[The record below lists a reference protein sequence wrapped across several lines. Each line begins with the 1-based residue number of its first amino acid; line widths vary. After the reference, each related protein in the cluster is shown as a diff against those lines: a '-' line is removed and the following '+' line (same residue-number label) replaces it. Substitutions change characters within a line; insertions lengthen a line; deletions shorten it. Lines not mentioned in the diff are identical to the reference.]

1 MIRFEHVTKSY
12 ADGTTAVDDLTFEV
26 AEGELV
32 TLVGPSGCGKTTTM
46 KMVNRLIEPT
56 SGRILLDGEDI
67 SALDPVQLRRRIGY
81 VIQQVGLFP
90 HKTVLDNT
98 ATVPHLLGRPR
109 KQARARAAELLDLVG
124 LDPSVYGDRYPDQLS
139 GGQRQRVGVARAL
152 AADPPVLLMDEPF
165 GAVDPVVREHL
176 QNEFLRLQ
184 STLRKT
190 VLFVTHDIE
199 EAVRLGDRIA
209 VYGAGRIEQFD
220 TPATV
225 LGAPATPYAA
235 AFVGADRGLKRL
247 SVTPVEPGDLER
259 PPVVHLDDPAARA
272 ADRLAAD
279 GATWAVV
286 LDAGEAL
293 YGWVPA
299 ESLTG
304 AAETPQAPNAAQ
316 APDTPQAPDAPE
328 APKVSKSNQ
337 SPQMPQ
343 SSETAPAL
351 DDNSEPTGPTGPAG
365 PSPRTATVRAHARP
379 MDAHLPLGAPLK
391 QALSAML
398 QHDAGWI
405 AVQDGDRYLGVL
417 TPARLHTALRRSTT
431 ADATDVPRAEV
442 ALDTVPGPA
451 VRATPAGV
459 RAPGT
464 VTAPAGA
471 PDDDA

>member
-12 ADGTTAVDDLTFEV
+12 PDGTTAVDDLTFEV

-56 SGRILLDGEDI
+56 SGRILLDGADI

-124 LDPSVYGDRYPDQLS
+124 LDPSTYGDRYPDQLS

-247 SVTPVEPGDLER
+247 SVTPVEPGDLEQ
-259 PPVVHLDDPAARA
+259 PPVVRLDDPAARA

-286 LDAGEAL
+286 LDADGSL

-299 ESLTG
+299 SALTG
-304 AAETPQAPNAAQ
+304 AAKAPRTAGTPQAPEVRRAAEASR
-316 APDTPQAPDAPE
+316 APQTAEAPQAPTGTAGE
-328 APKVSKSNQ
+328 ERAAL
-337 SPQMPQ
+337 SPQ
-343 SSETAPAL
+343 
-351 DDNSEPTGPTGPAG
+351 G
-365 PSPRTATVRAHARP
+365 ATVRAHARP

-391 QALSAML
+391 QALSTLL

-405 AVQDGDRYLGVL
+405 AVQEGDRYLGVL

-431 ADATDVPRAEV
+431 ADAARVPRAQV
-442 ALDTVPGPA
+442 ALDTVPD
-451 VRATPAGV
+451 PAG
-459 RAPGT
+459 RPAGAG
-464 VTAPAGA
+464 VTAPGSGA
-471 PDDDA
+471 

>member
-1 MIRFEHVTKSY
+1 MIRFEHVSKSY
-12 ADGTTAVDDLTFEV
+12 PDGTTAVDDLTFEV

-56 SGRILLDGEDI
+56 SGRIFLDGEDI
-67 SALDPVQLRRRIGY
+67 STVDPVQLRRRIGY

-109 KQARARAAELLDLVG
+109 KEARARAAELLDLVG
-124 LDPSVYGDRYPDQLS
+124 LDPSAYGDRYPEQLS

-235 AFVGADRGLKRL
+235 QFVGADRGLKRL
-247 SVTPVEPGDLER
+247 AVTPVEPGDLEA
-259 PPVVHLDDPAARA
+259 PPVVRLDDPAASA
-272 ADRLAAD
+272 AGRLAD
-279 GATWAVV
+279 EGAPWAVV
-286 LDAGEAL
+286 LDADGAP
-293 YGWVPA
+293 YGWV
-299 ESLTG
+299 
-304 AAETPQAPNAAQ
+304 AAAALSCGG
-316 APDTPQAPDAPE
+316 PGG
-328 APKVSKSNQ
+328 
-337 SPQMPQ
+337 
-343 SSETAPAL
+343 ETAPGGQTA
-351 DDNSEPTGPTGPAG
+351 PGTGTGPAAPAG
-365 PSPRTATVRAHARP
+365 SGSGSGSGTGSTVRAHARP
-379 MDAHLPLGAPLK
+379 MDAWVPLGSPLK
-391 QALSAML
+391 QALSALL

-405 AVQDGDRYLGVL
+405 AVRDGDRHLGVL
-417 TPARLHTALRRSTT
+417 TPAGLHGALRRSTT
-431 ADATDVPRAEV
+431 ADTADVPRGGV
-442 ALDTVPGPA
+442 TLDAVPGP
-451 VRATPAGV
+451 G
-459 RAPGT
+459 
-464 VTAPAGA
+464 GA
-471 PDDDA
+471 